1 MEASIRLGT
10 IRGIP
15 VGIHYSWFIVFVGFT
30 ALLALGQYPN
40 SFPDWTTAEY
50 WSVAVASV
58 LLLFFSVLLHEFGHA
73 IVAQRLGI
81 SVVSITLF
89 IFGGVAAISKE
100 AETPGDE
107 FKIAI
112 AGPIVSVLTGLA
124 FGAVLVVL
132 GDVNEQLSAL
142 VAYIAI
148 INIVLAIFNMIPGFP
163 LDGGRVL
170 RGIIWKLTNSLRR
183 ATRIVSTIGTLVGSL
198 MFVLGILLIFQGNA
212 VNGVYFL
219 AIGWFLQN
227 AAMQGVRQVE
237 QDAALRD
244 VDVTDL
250 MQRDPLTV
258 SPYITIQELVDEYVL
273 GRNVRGLPVCDDGQ
287 LVGIITLSD
296 IKPLPQEEW
305 PRKTVAE
312 VMTGRA
318 DLKTVTESTMMTEVL
333 RLMGTDDLHQMPVLR
348 DGELVG
354 MITRSEVV
362 RYLQFREELGVDR

>member
-10 IRGIP
+10 IREIP

-40 SFPDWTTAEY
+40 TYPDWSTAEY

-58 LLLFFSVLLHEFGHA
+58 LLLFTSVLLHEFGHA
-73 IVAQRLGI
+73 IVAQKLGI
-81 SVVSITLF
+81 AVVSITLF
-89 IFGGVAAISKE
+89 IFGGVAAISKD
-100 AETPGDE
+100 AETAGDE

-112 AGPIVSVLTGLA
+112 AGPIVSVLTGLV
-124 FGAVLVVL
+124 FGAIWVVL
-132 GDVNEQLSAL
+132 GDINEQLSAL

-170 RGIIWKLTNSLRR
+170 RAIIWKATNSLRR

-227 AAMQGVRQVE
+227 AASQGVKQVE
-237 QDAALRD
+237 QEAALRD
-244 VDVTDL
+244 LYVADL
-250 MQRDPLTV
+250 MQHDPVTV
-258 SPYITIQELVDEYVL
+258 SPHISIQELVEDYVL
-273 GRNVRGLPVCDDGQ
+273 GQNVRGLPVCDNGK
-287 LVGIITLSD
+287 LLGIITLSD
-296 IKPLPQEEW
+296 IKQMSQEDW
-305 PRKTVAE
+305 PRTTVAE
-312 VMTGRA
+312 GMTGLA
-318 DLKTVTESTMMTEVL
+318 DLKTVTESTAMTDVL
-333 RLMGTDDLHQMPVLR
+333 RAMGTDDLHQMPVLR

-354 MITRSEVV
+354 IITRSELV